1 VSPTPMCDGNCAQ
14 THDGKGVAA
23 IRACRVVRGVLSSR
37 GEVGWRVG
45 RRGEKGILSDKV
57 GTFGPERLGFFD
69 RCAQEDNLWSE
80 ADGGVKGRRVEEAR
94 RAAPLCL
101 RSQKQTHYSTS
112 EIIVK

>member
-1 VSPTPMCDGNCAQ
+1 VSPTPLCDGNRAQ
-14 THDGKGVAA
+14 AHGGKGFAA
-23 IRACRVVRGVLSSR
+23 IRACRVVRGVLNSR

-69 RCAQEDNLWSE
+69 RYDQDGNLWFE
-80 ADGGVKGRRVEEAR
+80 ADGRVKGRRVEEAR

-101 RSQKQTHYSTS
+101 RSQKQTHYSTP